1 MEWHIE
7 KPRLFLAKETWQPD
21 CVKAWLP
28 IATKPNRVML
38 SAQLVSVKLR
48 ADFTLSD
55 SFVKELTD
63 LVKNALVA
71 GLKLTSGW
79 MDTERFEDYSTVRN
93 DFLTVATDFESE
105 NGRIG
110 EYRIGDPSAMDIK
123 LLSSYTDETLDQL
136 QAQIANGHQAQVFW
150 DRGSVAPL
158 QASKAVQLWD

>member
-38 SAQLVSVKLR
+38 SAQLVSVKLK

-71 GLKLTSGW
+71 GLKLTSGLI
-79 MDTERFEDYSTVRN
+79 DTERFEDYSTVRN
-93 DFLTVATDFESE
+93 DFIEIATKFESE

-110 EYRIGDPSAMDIK
+110 EYRIGDPLGMDLE
-123 LLSSYTDETLDQL
+123 LLNSYTDETLDRL
-136 QAQIANGHQAQVFW
+136 QYQIANGHQAQVFW
-150 DRGSVAPL
+150 DRGSIAPI
-158 QASKAVQLWD
+158 QASKTVQLWN